1 MRSGYGANSSRTR
14 FLMEET
20 MVLIQ
25 SLLLAGCLLWFA
37 HDFIKKHAAACYGAA
52 CLISLIVIAAVWSG
66 SLPNTPWILP
76 IFTQGGLGGALFIA
90 VMFAAAVPN
99 GSRYMRLV
107 MPIRG
112 ELSIIA
118 SILTLGHNIAFGR
131 TYFVRLFAGT
141 ALPFPI
147 LCAAICSLVMIAIML
162 PLFITSFRC
171 VRRRMKPKN
180 WKRLQ
185 RFAYAFY
192 ALMYVHVLLL
202 NLPGARSSA
211 ASAVNV
217 ILYSIVF
224 LSYGCMRI
232 RKAMLKRK
240 YMLPAK
246 ILPVVG
252 AACMIGIC
260 VFLAMPHSEPLVS
273 DTQYADG
280 TYSGA
285 GIGYNGR
292 ITVQVTVSEG
302 RISDILL
309 KSSVDDE
316 PYITDAVR
324 GIIPA
329 VLEMQS
335 TQVDAVSGATYA
347 SNGIKDAIDDAL
359 QKAQCAE

>member
-1 MRSGYGANSSRTR
+1 MRSGYGANPSRTR

-52 CLISLIVIAAVWSG
+52 CLISLIVIVAVWAG
-66 SLPNTPWILP
+66 ILPNTPWILP

-141 ALPFPI
+141 ALPFPV
-147 LCAAICSLVMIAIML
+147 LCAAICSLCMIVIML

-171 VRRRMKPKN
+171 VRRRMKPKS
-180 WKRLQ
+180 WKWLQ

-202 NLPGARSSA
+202 NLPGAHSSA

-224 LSYGCMRI
+224 LSYGCMRV
-232 RKAMLKRK
+232 RKAMLKKK
-240 YMLPAK
+240 YMLPAR
-246 ILPVVG
+246 ILPAIG
-252 AACMIGIC
+252 ALLMIGIC
-260 VFLAMPHSEPLVS
+260 VSIAIPRSAPS
-273 DTQYADG
+273 ASAAQYADG
-280 TYSGA
+280 TYTGA

-292 ITVQVTVSEG
+292 ITVQVTVEDH
-302 RISDILL
+302 RISDIIL

-324 GIIPA
+324 GVIPA
-329 VLEMQS
+329 VLETQS
-335 TQVDAVSGATYA
+335 VQVDAISGATYA
-347 SNGIKDAIDDAL
+347 SNGIKDAIADAL
-359 QKAQCAE
+359 QKAE

>member
-1 MRSGYGANSSRTR
+1 
-14 FLMEET
+14 

-52 CLISLIVIAAVWSG
+52 CLISLIVIVAVWAG
-66 SLPNTPWILP
+66 ILPNTPWILP

-147 LCAAICSLVMIAIML
+147 LCAAICSLCMIVIML

-171 VRRRMKPKN
+171 VRRRMKPKS
-180 WKRLQ
+180 WKWLQ

-202 NLPGARSSA
+202 NLPGAHSST

-240 YMLPAK
+240 YMLPAR
-246 ILPVVG
+246 ILPAIG
-252 AACMIGIC
+252 LLLMIGIC
-260 VFLAMPHSEPLVS
+260 VSIAIPQSAPPAS
-273 DTQYADG
+273 AAQYADG
-280 TYSGA
+280 TYTGA

-292 ITVQVTVSEG
+292 ITVQVTVEDC
-302 RISDILL
+302 RISDIIL

-324 GIIPA
+324 GVIPA
-329 VLEMQS
+329 VLETQS
-335 TQVDAVSGATYA
+335 VQVDAISGATYA
-347 SNGIKDAIDDAL
+347 SNGIKDAIADAL
-359 QKAQCAE
+359 QKAE